1 MTPDQAIE
9 KYNLR
14 MEAVFVPFRES
25 RNKNEKNKSL
35 NWKVSIFS
43 GSRKILE
50 TDYSA
55 GIGHCPAYSKKWE
68 STYEKNVAI
77 ELETSRGLRS
87 VKKHWTI
94 DSTQVDPIL
103 PDFKSVLHSLVLDGS
118 AIDAGGFENWAAE
131 FGYDIDSRKAFDT
144 YQACFSTGM
153 NLVNA
158 IGISGYKELQEA
170 FADY

>member
-55 GIGHCPAYSKKWE
+55 GIAHCPAYSKKWPYA
-68 STYEKNVAI
+68 YEKNLAI
-77 ELETSRGLRS
+77 ELEVTTGFQSIMKYGT
-87 VKKHWTI
+87 VA
-94 DSTQVDPIL
+94 STKIPIL
-103 PDFKSVLHSLVLDGS
+103 PDLRSVLHSLVLDGS
-118 AIDAGGFENWAAE
+118 AIDLGGFENWAAE
-131 FGYDIDSRKAFDT
+131 FGFDIDSRKVFDT
-144 YQACFSTGM
+144 YQVCFSIGM
-153 NLVNA
+153 NLINA